1 MIITPQNT
9 ALRASVV
16 NRTNRASV
24 FEQIKETL
32 GTPFYECKYGMI
44 YNMDC
49 ERALSMLKDV
59 CFSST
64 ITSPPYN
71 IGKTYEQ
78 IMPLND
84 YVGWLENISKHIYRL
99 TRPDGSYLLNIGY
112 LSIPEKG
119 RAIPISYLLWDKS
132 PFYLNQ
138 EIVWHYE
145 AGVSAKRYL
154 SPRNEKILW
163 YVKDKD
169 NFTFNLDAI
178 RDPNVKYPN
187 QKKNGR
193 LRCNTIGKNP
203 SDVWDIAKVTS
214 GKDWSSEERTA
225 HPAQFPED
233 LIKRLMLGFTNSEDL
248 ILEPFLG
255 SGTVGAVAVELNR
268 RFIGFEIDAS
278 YCEIAKRRIFRKIQ
292 ERESMLAFSD

>member
-1 MIITPQNT
+1 MCNF
-9 ALRASVV
+9 ADM
-16 NRTNRASV
+16 
-24 FEQIKETL
+24 FERIKELL
-32 GTPFYECKYGMI
+32 GSPYYECKYGMI

-49 ERALSMLKDV
+49 EEALSLLTGIF
-59 CFSST
+59 FSST

-71 IGKTYEQ
+71 IGKAYEH
-78 IMPLND
+78 IMPLD
-84 YVGWLENISKHIYRL
+84 SYIHWLEKITSHIYRL
-99 TRPDGSYLLNIGY
+99 TNPNGSYLLNVGY

-119 RAIPISYLLWDKS
+119 RAVPISYLLWDKS
-132 PFYLNQ
+132 QFFLNQ
-138 EIVWHYE
+138 EIIWHYE

-169 NFTFNLDAI
+169 NYIFNLDAI

-203 SDVWDIAKVTS
+203 SDVWEIAKVTS
-214 GKDWSSEERTA
+214 GKDRSSDERTA

-233 LIKRLMLGFTNSEDL
+233 LIKRLMLGFTNNEDL

-268 RFIGFEIDAS
+268 RFIGFEIDKS
-278 YCEIAKRRIFRKIQ
+278 YCEIAKRRIFHKIQ
-292 ERESMLAFSD
+292 EKESRLEFKD